1 MYIQTPI
8 WKWDGPALSIQLK
21 MIKAFPVTFKF
32 FPGKPPLQFIYI
44 HVTWMPVWFLFSSM
58 VMLSI
63 KVKFSFLFTS
73 SNSTRSSS
81 NSSNMIWKKIEY
93 FEYEEYVK
101 FLTVHIFDKEMH
113 PPALLWYDRNKKEK
127 NSSKLRKY
135 PGCWYFHIQ
144 ILKTLRFL
152 GTQQT

>member
-1 MYIQTPI
+1 MISQSN
-8 WKWDGPALSIQLK
+8 WSWSKCFQLLLNFSLSS
-21 MIKAFPVTFKF
+21 FPCI
-32 FPGKPPLQFIYI
+32 IYL
-44 HVTWMPVWFLFSSM
+44 HVTWMPVLFLFSSM
-58 VMLSI
+58 VMLSM
-63 KVKFSFLFTS
+63 KVKFSILFTS

-135 PGCWYFHIQ
+135 YPGCWYFHIQ